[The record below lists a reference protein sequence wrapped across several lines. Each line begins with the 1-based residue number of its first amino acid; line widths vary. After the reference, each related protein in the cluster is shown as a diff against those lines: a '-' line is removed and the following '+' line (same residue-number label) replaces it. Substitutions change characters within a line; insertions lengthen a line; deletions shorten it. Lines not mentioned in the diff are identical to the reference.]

1 MSLSENIV
9 KARKVKGITQDEL
22 AQASNINVRT
32 IQRIEAGET
41 QPRAFTLKSIS
52 QVLDVSLLEL
62 TSQPVVA
69 SNLENFPTR
78 SDKTSKNKEQITTL
92 ILSCFTFIV
101 LPQIHFI
108 VPIIILKKMKFVEGS
123 SIPFAKRLIRIQVYW
138 VILLDVMLILILGFN
153 LLSTVM
159 FNRFLIIHLGLIA
172 ALMYTINFIYLTI
185 TLIRMR
191 K

>member
-52 QVLDVSLLEL
+52 QVLEVSLLEL
-62 TSQPVVA
+62 TSQPVVVTTLA
-69 SNLENFPTR
+69 NFQ
-78 SDKTSKNKEQITTL
+78 SSSEIGSKSKEQIL
-92 ILSCFTFIV
+92 IVVLSCFTFLV

-108 VPIIILKKMKFVEGS
+108 VPILILKKMKFVES
-123 SIPFAKRLIRIQVYW
+123 SSLAFSKRLIRIQVYW
-138 VILLDVMLILILGFN
+138 VLLLDFMLILILGFN
-153 LLSTVM
+153 LLSTVL
-159 FNRFLIIHLGLIA
+159 FNRFLTIHPGLIA
-172 ALMYTINFIYLTI
+172 ALMYTINLVYLTI
-185 TLIRMR
+185 TLIRSR